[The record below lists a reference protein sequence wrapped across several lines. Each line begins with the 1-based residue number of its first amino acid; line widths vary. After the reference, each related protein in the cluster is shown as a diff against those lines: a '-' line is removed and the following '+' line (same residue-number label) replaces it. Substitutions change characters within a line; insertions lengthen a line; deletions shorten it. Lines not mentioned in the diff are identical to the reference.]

1 MRQEPELIN
10 GPYGNASLTGL
21 VVSTYVLGMIV
32 LCEKLPVAYK
42 RLRAA
47 LVELLER
54 LHGWHHLK
62 LYLRSILETAS
73 CIKHFLRS
81 EMVFTVQEELKIL
94 IPPASP
100 LQSSI
105 YKRIGRSRGIEYLQ
119 NSFKS
124 ISKRLGKPI

>member
-21 VVSTYVLGMIV
+21 LVSTYVLGMIV
-32 LCEKLPVAYK
+32 LCEKLPVA
-42 RLRAA
+42 A

-54 LHGWHHLK
+54 HHLK
-62 LYLRSILETAS
+62 LYLRSFLETAS

-105 YKRIGRSRGIEYLQ
+105 YKR
-119 NSFKS
+119 
-124 ISKRLGKPI
+124 